1 MAIDKINSE
10 GLLLSDD
17 FVFTGNVS
25 GAGESNTPAFYA
37 QAGHQD
43 VPATTDTKMQFDTEV
58 IDTNSAFDHSSNYR
72 FTVPSGQA
80 GKYFFITTVRLSTT
94 VHMDDFQIMIKKNN
108 SVVAKSAMYHD
119 YHESRECE
127 VMLDL
132 SVGDYVEVFIY
143 IGINKGTSSS
153 LTENRF
159 MGFKIS
165 S

>member
-1 MAIDKINSE
+1 
-10 GLLLSDD
+10 
-17 FVFTGNVS
+17 
-25 GAGESNTPAFYA
+25 
-37 QAGHQD
+37 
-43 VPATTDTKMQFDTEV
+43 
-58 IDTNSAFDHSSNYR
+58 
-72 FTVPSGQA
+72 
-80 GKYFFITTVRLSTT
+80 
-94 VHMDDFQIMIKKNN
+94 
-108 SVVAKSAMYHD
+108 MYHD